1 MGTIFAIK
9 RYALHDGPNIRTTV
23 FFKGCP
29 LSCWWCHNPEGIE
42 AHSRLIWD
50 QGRCIGC
57 RTCVEQCVH
66 GGLMAAAEGL
76 DWREEDCG
84 GCGSCVDHCPALAL
98 EWTGRAV
105 SAAEVMATIVQDI
118 PFFDRSGGGVTFS
131 GGEPLQQPD
140 FLHELLVACG
150 RLGLHR
156 TVDTSG
162 YAPRKVLMDLLEEID
177 LFLYDLKL
185 LDRDRHR
192 LYTGV
197 SNRVILD
204 NLHLL
209 VERNC
214 AVQIRLPL
222 IPGINDD
229 SANLVATA
237 ALLTEL
243 GLTSLDLLPFHRSAA
258 AKYRKLHLP
267 YKGTDLTP
275 GPPQAVD
282 QAKQILE
289 DSGLS
294 VRIGG

>member
-42 AHSRLIWD
+42 SHNRLIWD
-50 QGRCIGC
+50 QSRCIGC
-57 RTCVEQCVH
+57 RSCVSQCAH
-66 GGLMAAAEGL
+66 GGLEAAAEGHA
-76 DWREEDCG
+76 WVEEACS
-84 GCGSCVDHCPALAL
+84 GCGRCVDHCPALAL
-98 EWTGRAV
+98 EWTGRTV
-105 SAAEVMATIVQDI
+105 SVDEVMAVIAQDI

-131 GGEPLQQPD
+131 GGEPLQQPE
-140 FLHELLVACG
+140 FLRDLLVACG
-150 RLGLHR
+150 QLGLHR

-162 YAPRKVLMDLLEEID
+162 FAAPEVLMDLLEEID

-197 SNRVILD
+197 SNRLILE

-209 VERNC
+209 VERGC

-222 IPGINDD
+222 VPGINDD
-229 SANLVATA
+229 EANLRATA
-237 ALLTEL
+237 QLMIGL
-243 GLTSLDLLPFHRSAA
+243 GLASIDLLPLHRSAA

-267 YKGTDLTP
+267 DHGAALLP
-275 GPPQAVD
+275 AEPQVVA
-282 QAKQILE
+282 QAKQLLQ
-289 DSGLS
+289 DCGLN

>member
-23 FFKGCP
+23 FLKGCP
-29 LSCWWCHNPEGIE
+29 LSCWWCHNPEGIDP
-42 AHSRLIWD
+42 HIGLVWD
-50 QGRCIGC
+50 QGRCLGC
-57 RTCVEQCVH
+57 RSCIDHCRG
-66 GGLMAAAEGL
+66 GGLVAT
-76 DWREEDCG
+76 EDCLRWQEAACF
-84 GCGSCVDHCPALAL
+84 GCGSCVDRCPSLAL
-98 EWTGRAV
+98 EWTGREV
-105 SAAEVMATIVQDI
+105 SVDEVMAVIAQDI

-131 GGEPLQQPD
+131 GGEPLHQPV
-140 FLHELLVACG
+140 FLRELLVACG

-162 YAPRKVLMDLLEEID
+162 FAPQETLVDLIEEID
-177 LFLYDLKL
+177 LFLFDLKL
-185 LDRDRHR
+185 MDRDRHR

-197 SNRVILD
+197 SNRLIVD
-204 NLHLL
+204 NLRLL
-209 VERNC
+209 VEQGC
-214 AVQIRLPL
+214 TVQIRLPL
-222 IPGINDD
+222 IPGINDE

-243 GLTSLDLLPFHRSAA
+243 GLSSIDLLPFHRGAA

-275 GPPQAVD
+275 GPPQAVN

-289 DSGLS
+289 DCGLS